1 MHADLDR
8 VLGLFPDAVLSGVD
22 GAGWPVCVRCRPRYD
37 RAEGVLRC
45 DRAPGVDIVEGPAS
59 LLWHGHDATLGRLR
73 SFLVRGEV
81 DTDGSAWVLAPNRTR
96 AGPGMSGLLG
106 DARIFY
112 AARRRAAR
120 YLAAHGLARP
130 EVPWKRLRS

>member
-1 MHADLDR
+1 MRADPSR
-8 VLGLFPDAVLSGVD
+8 VLTLFPDAVLSGVD
-22 GAGWPVCVRCRPRYD
+22 GAGWPVSVRCRPRYD
-37 RAEGVLRC
+37 RAEGVLHC

-59 LLWHGHDATLGRLR
+59 LLWHGHDAKLGRLR

-81 DTDGSAWVLAPNRTR
+81 GTEVSAWVLTPTRTR
-96 AGPGMSGLLG
+96 AGPGMSGLFA
-106 DARIFY
+106 DARMFY

-120 YLAAHGLARP
+120 YLAARGLARP